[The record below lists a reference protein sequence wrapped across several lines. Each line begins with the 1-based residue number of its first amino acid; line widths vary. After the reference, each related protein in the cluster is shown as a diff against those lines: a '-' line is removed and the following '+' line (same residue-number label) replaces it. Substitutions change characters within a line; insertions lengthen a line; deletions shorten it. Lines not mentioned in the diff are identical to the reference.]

1 LEDDPNRFLTALAQ
15 NGAIRKMDTFPMR
28 IKGFNLTHEP
38 FRFELRNYDFGIF
51 ESQALSVSCI

>member
-1 LEDDPNRFLTALAQ
+1 
-15 NGAIRKMDTFPMR
+15 MDTFPMR